1 MVVVGNY
8 RSHAELRKKPR
19 RQFHYDARIQLDG
32 SSSLLACA
40 VVDVSE
46 SGARLSLEVDEPLP
60 ETFTL
65 LLTRNGRTSR
75 KCHTVWRDG
84 PLLGVEFPQ
93 PDE

>member
-1 MVVVGNY
+1 MVVIGNY

-19 RQFHYDARIQLDG
+19 RQFHYNARIQIDG
-32 SSSLLACA
+32 SASLVACA
-40 VVDVSE
+40 IVDISE
-46 SGARLSLEVDEPLP
+46 CGARLSLEVDEALP

-75 KCHTVWRDG
+75 HCRTVWRDG

-93 PDE
+93 RSE

>member
-19 RQFHYDARIQLDG
+19 RQFHYDARIQIDG
-32 SSSLLACA
+32 SRSLVRCA
-40 VVDVSE
+40 VVDISE
-46 SGARLSLEVDEPLP
+46 GGARLSLEADEVLP

-75 KCHTVWRDG
+75 PCRTVWRDG
-84 PLLGVEFPQ
+84 PFLGVEFLQ
-93 PDE
+93 SSE